1 MKSWS
6 MRWCLAPRC
15 TFIMTMIMA
24 GGKIRKSSRWPAT
37 KATTSG
43 PVTIL
48 GPPDPGNYGASI
60 IAPENWEGSM
70 GYKYEDTIF
79 DPQLDR
85 FVTKDEFLSFAENEP
100 GRTAIVFSPPREQW
114 LNDWITIAGYGISGD
129 GMAGLDIEGNLM
141 SWDAPY
147 EDYAGHPRSAG
158 SHALVSETGP
168 RSECAAYAHTH
179 SAKLHP
185 CEAIR

>member
-1 MKSWS
+1 MARDQGNNVWS
-6 MRWCLAPRC
+6 SYYPW
-15 TFIMTMIMA
+15 TA
-24 GGKIRKSSRWPAT
+24 GS
-37 KATTSG
+37 
-43 PVTIL
+43 
-48 GPPDPGNYGASI
+48 GNYGASI

-129 GMAGLDIEGNLM
+129 GMAGLDIEGNLDELGCALRRLCRA
-141 SWDAPY
+141 SAVSRQSRACL
-147 EDYAGHPRSAG
+147 ETRS
-158 SHALVSETGP
+158 
-168 RSECAAYAHTH
+168 RSECAADAHTH

-185 CEAIR
+185 CEAIGRHRLARYAGAGANPRGHGRGHHDF